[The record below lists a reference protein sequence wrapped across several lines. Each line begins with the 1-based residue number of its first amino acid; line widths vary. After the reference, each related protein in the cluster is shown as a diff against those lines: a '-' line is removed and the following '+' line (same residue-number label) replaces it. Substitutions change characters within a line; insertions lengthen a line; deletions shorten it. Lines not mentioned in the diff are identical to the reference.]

1 MVYTVAIWSRYR
13 YFDAVEIYSDS
24 LSPYLAATKVL
35 HTGFSDPPNPESD
48 HWLWVTAIPQIIFSS
63 SLRELFLFRLGISAL
78 VAPIGFLTTLELCR
92 VKNIEPRFLIG
103 LIVGMILSFD
113 VGLIDT
119 YLSSFRGYMA
129 PEWVALSFLLFVYAS
144 SREQKWLNVLSLL
157 CIPIAGG
164 HHPLAL
170 GVVLCSLLYIKK
182 LRFMVVGILI
192 LGFTGRIIW
201 LWEILQCDSGGLA
214 CISEI
219 ASGSSEQMSYLDIVR
234 RIWDDRICG
243 EMGLWGTLYII
254 GICIPFFRWKNQSV
268 DVWVFLSLIGVML
281 LGLSLSTLRP
291 YHLRIL
297 SVPLIVVTVV
307 NMSHLQRYGYIWV
320 GIIWFLTSP
329 KQIQT
334 DIHHN
339 IGIAFHD
346 RQGQLLLSRDS
357 TFWLEGTIDSEQKCS
372 SSGVVLSAYLQ
383 GISVNLIPSKPKGDL
398 LVLDCKKV
406 NYLGTITNL
415 DEIQKNVNLEEL
427 VGAFDWAR
435 AFHPDNEI
443 ILKW

>member
-1 MVYTVAIWSRYR
+1 MQKRWLLYLGCFVVYAVAIWSRYR
-13 YFDAVEIYSDS
+13 YIDSVQIYSDS

-48 HWLWVTAIPQIIFSS
+48 HWLWVTAIPQVIFSG

-78 VAPIGFLTTLELCR
+78 VAPIGFLTALELCR
-92 VKNIEPRFLIG
+92 VKNIESRFLIG

-129 PEWVALSFLLFVYAS
+129 PEWVALSFVFFVYAI

-170 GVVLCSLLYIKK
+170 GIVLCSLLYVKK
-182 LRFMVVGILI
+182 LRFMIVVVLI
-192 LGFTGRIIW
+192 LGFSGRIFW
-201 LWEILQCDSGGLA
+201 LWEILKCDTGGFA
-214 CISEI
+214 CVLEI
-219 ASGSSEQMSYLDIVR
+219 ASGSSEQMSYLDILR
-234 RIWDDRICG
+234 RIWDDRIWG
-243 EMGLWGTLYII
+243 EMGLWGIFYII
-254 GICIPFFRWKNQSV
+254 GIYIPWFHRKIQHV
-268 DVWVFLSLIGVML
+268 DVWVCLSLIGVML

-297 SVPLIVVTVV
+297 SVPLIVVAVV
-307 NMSHLQRYGYIWV
+307 NISQLQRYAYILV

-334 DIHHN
+334 GHN

-346 RQGQLLLSRDS
+346 TQGKFLLSRQQP
-357 TFWLEGTIDSEQKCS
+357 FWLEGTIESEQKCS

-383 GISVNLIPSKPKGDL
+383 GISVNLIPRKI
-398 LVLDCKKV
+398 
-406 NYLGTITNL
+406 YLC
-415 DEIQKNVNLEEL
+415 
-427 VGAFDWAR
+427 
-435 AFHPDNEI
+435 
-443 ILKW
+443 